1 VVVATAQGTRAA
13 GQLGVSGENIGVL
26 PLGIAVEESTRRDHH
41 PTHAALLIE

>member
-1 VVVATAQGTRAA
+1 VVVAATAQGTRA

-41 PTHAALLIE
+41 PTYAALLIE